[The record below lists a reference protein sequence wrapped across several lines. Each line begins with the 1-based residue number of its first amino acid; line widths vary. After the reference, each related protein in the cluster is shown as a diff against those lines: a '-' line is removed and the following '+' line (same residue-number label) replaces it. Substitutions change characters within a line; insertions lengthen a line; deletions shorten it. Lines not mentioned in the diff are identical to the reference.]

1 MPSSQR
7 TTLLDL
13 PLLFKIVQETRAIV
27 HGTLVS
33 ETETA
38 LESLAP
44 LQKENR
50 PRPKDGVEF
59 RSQPEPTVT
68 KTQQASP
75 EDMTSAAPRKL
86 DTDDFDEIQ
95 KQRPDASTWEI
106 NFELNLRRSPIIHLP
121 VEILLL
127 IMDKLELADLFMLRQ
142 VSFTFCRLYMNNR
155 FPQPGAR
162 LDKSRFRGDEE
173 TFRRSA
179 EVSFCTPCLQHRA
192 MEITELQLYHLT
204 LAHIMWC
211 YCCDRY
217 HPRLWFSSEERR
229 RNSVSRECIISQGW
243 VHLCAHHKV
252 SLKDVGRWTGS
263 VAEGGATPHQSLTYV
278 RCQTC
283 SDLAISTA
291 ATANPGYINPPTVS
305 LCLWL
310 QKEPSVVFHWTL
322 PVFVVR
328 KIDRVNDQA
337 LTAALEALK
346 TRHGSIFCPHVN
358 SNLEQLLRPFH
369 PEYCSCLGP
378 DSRVGG
384 VVPYNAKAGR
394 MPGAVACKD
403 GKDVAGDYRFLPQ
416 KKPLRHIIY
425 CKGCSTL
432 YSWDRN
438 NDQISLSRTSVVLAP
453 AKDGIE
459 RDQSGM
465 ALLDPESFGVA
476 SDPVAR
482 NLIWCDDRNCA
493 NGREGGMVF
502 SSNLTGYDYQESTI
516 HAPDGSQ
523 FARRSPIMGCGE
535 APHADVRCCR
545 F

>member
-1 MPSSQR
+1 M
-7 TTLLDL
+7 DL

-27 HGTLVS
+27 HGTLFS

-38 LESLAP
+38 LDGSLAP
-44 LQKENR
+44 LQKENLTR
-50 PRPKDGVEF
+50 PNDDVES
-59 RSQPEPTVT
+59 RSRPEPTVT
-68 KTQQASP
+68 KTQQVTP
-75 EDMTSAAPRKL
+75 GDVTSVAPRKL

-127 IMDKLELADLFMLRQ
+127 IMDNVELADLFMLRQ
-142 VSFTFCRLYMNNR
+142 VSFTFWRLYMNNR

-173 TFRRSA
+173 TVRRSA

-192 MEITELQLYHLT
+192 SNDTKSQLYHLT
-204 LAHIMWC
+204 LGHIMWC

-217 HPRLWFSSEERR
+217 HPRLWFLSEERR
-229 RNSVSRECIISQGW
+229 RNSVGRECILAQGR
-243 VHLCAHHKV
+243 VHLCAHLKV
-252 SLKDVGRWTGS
+252 SLKDFGHWIGS
-263 VAEGGATPHQSLTYV
+263 VADGAAPRQSLTYM

-291 ATANPGYINPPTVS
+291 ATANAGYINPPTLS
-305 LCLWL
+305 LCPWL
-310 QKEPSVVFHWTL
+310 QKEPSVVVHWTL
-322 PVFVVR
+322 PVLVVG
-328 KIDRVNDQA
+328 KTDRVNDQTV
-337 LTAALEALK
+337 TAGLKALK
-346 TRHGSIFCPHVN
+346 TRHGSVFCPHIDA
-358 SNLEQLLRPFH
+358 NLEQLLRPFH

-384 VVPYNAKAGR
+384 IVPYNPNTRKL
-394 MPGAVACKD
+394 PGVVACKE
-403 GKDVAGDYRFLPQ
+403 GKDTADDYKFLPQ
-416 KKPLRHIIY
+416 KKPLQHMIY
-425 CKGCSTL
+425 CEGCSTL

-438 NDQISLSRTSVVLAP
+438 EDQISLSRTSVILAP
-453 AKDGIE
+453 AEHGME
-459 RDQSGM
+459 WDQSGM
-465 ALLDPESFGVA
+465 ALLDPEFFGVT
-476 SDPVAR
+476 SDLETR

-493 NGREGGMVF
+493 NGREGWRVF
-502 SSNLTGYDYQESTI
+502 SSNLTGYEYQESAV
-516 HAPDGSQ
+516 HEPDGSD

-535 APHADVRCCR
+535 APYAGGRNCCH